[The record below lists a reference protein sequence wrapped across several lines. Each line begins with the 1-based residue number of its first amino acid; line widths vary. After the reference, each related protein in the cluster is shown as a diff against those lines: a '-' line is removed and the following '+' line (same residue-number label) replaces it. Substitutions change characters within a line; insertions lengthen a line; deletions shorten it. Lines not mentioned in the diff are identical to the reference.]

1 MKIYTKTG
9 DDGTTGLYGGKRIP
23 KYETRIE
30 AYGSVDELNSW
41 IGLLRD
47 QDVNALRVP
56 ELIQV
61 QNKLFVI
68 GAILA
73 ADPEKKGL
81 KIPVLVEEDV
91 EMLEKFIDRME
102 SELTLLSSFILPGG
116 DQRVSFTHIART
128 VCRRAE
134 RQVVL
139 VHHQEAVNPLVIKY
153 LNRLSDALFVMARS
167 VAKEIGVKEE
177 PWRM

>member
-23 KYETRIE
+23 KYESRIE

-47 QDVNALRVP
+47 QEVNTLRVP

-68 GAILA
+68 GAIVA

-81 KIPVLVEEDV
+81 KIPELKEEDV
-91 EMLEKFIDRME
+91 DLLEKFIDRMVVQVE
-102 SELTLLSSFILPGG
+102 ITYFLS
-116 DQRVSFTHIART
+116 T
-128 VCRRAE
+128 VCQCFIRRC
-134 RQVVL
+134 
-139 VHHQEAVNPLVIKY
+139 
-153 LNRLSDALFVMARS
+153 S
-167 VAKEIGVKEE
+167 
-177 PWRM
+177 

>member
-23 KYETRIE
+23 KYESRIE

-47 QDVNALRVP
+47 QEVNALRVP

-68 GAILA
+68 GAIMA

-81 KIPVLVEEDV
+81 KVPVLTETDI
-91 EMLEKFIDRME
+91 EMLEKFIDRMQSDLPE
-102 SELTLLSSFILPGG
+102 LSSFILPGG
-116 DQRVSFTHIART
+116 DQRVSYTHIART

-134 RQVVL
+134 RLVVL
-139 VHHQEAVNPLVIKY
+139 VHHQESVDPLVIKY
-153 LNRLSDALFVMARS
+153 LNRLSDALFVMARA
-167 VAKEIGVKEE
+167 VAKELGVKEE

>member
-1 MKIYTKTG
+1 MKVYTKTG

-23 KYETRIE
+23 KYESRID
-30 AYGSVDELNSW
+30 AYGTVDELNSW

-47 QDVNALRVP
+47 QEVNALRVP
-56 ELIQV
+56 ELLQV
-61 QNKLFVI
+61 QHKLFVV

-81 KIPVLVEEDV
+81 KIPELTEADV
-91 EMLEKFIDRME
+91 EMLEQFIDRMQN
-102 SELTLLSSFILPGG
+102 ELPELKNFILPGG

-134 RQVVL
+134 RQAVL
-139 VHHQEAVNPLVIKY
+139 VHHQDGLNPLVIKY
-153 LNRLSDALFVMARS
+153 LNRLSDALFVMARA
-167 VAKEIGVKEE
+167 VAHELNVKEE
-177 PWRM
+177 PWRI

>member
-23 KYETRIE
+23 KYESRIE

-47 QDVNALRVP
+47 QEVNTLRVP

-68 GAILA
+68 GAIVA

-81 KIPVLVEEDV
+81 KIPELKEEDV
-91 EMLEKFIDRME
+91 DLLEKFIDRMQNDLP
-102 SELTLLSSFILPGG
+102 ELHNFILPGG
-116 DQRVSFTHIART
+116 DQRISYTHIART

-139 VHHQEAVNPLVIKY
+139 VHHQDGINPLVIKY
-153 LNRLSDALFVMARS
+153 LNRLSDALFVMAR
-167 VAKEIGVKEE
+167 AITKELGVKEE
-177 PWRM
+177 PWKM